1 MPTLA
6 WSDALAVQHA
16 QMDATHQEFVEHVQA
31 VEAALDGA
39 AEPLLQRYDAL
50 VEHTVGHFG
59 QEDRWMLAT
68 GFAPENCHSTQ
79 HRQVLEVMREVGR
92 LARDEA
98 RLETIGQL
106 LPELARW
113 FEQHAQGPDAGL
125 AQHLKDVG
133 FDVATGRAA
142 APPETVLSG
151 CGSLACSE

>member
-16 QMDATHQEFVEHVQA
+16 EMDATHQAFVEHLQA
-31 VEAALDGA
+31 VEAVLGGA
-39 AEPLLQRYDAL
+39 AEPLLRRYDAL
-50 VEHTVGHFG
+50 VEHTVEHFG

-79 HRQVLEVMREVGR
+79 HRQVFEVLREVGR
-92 LARDEA
+92 LARHEG

-133 FDVATGRAA
+133 FEVATGRVA
-142 APPETVLSG
+142 APPPTELSG
-151 CGSLACSE
+151 CSALACSD